1 MNGNVFQQ
9 YQTHVLGY
17 SEIVYY
23 DQIILNSKYREA
35 VKREPMVGIK
45 VLMKDTRAYNAPSPV
60 ARIQYINS
68 GLVQV
73 LNQTGCFLRESK
85 STIMPDGFWLVA
97 FPVPRSQ
104 LGAQI
109 NQIKNTMI
117 NLGNYLGIVCAGLV
131 EINVSGRATQ
141 FEFMDR
147 ISRIDIPEKYMRN
160 LVKPDSGSGFISYN
174 FGSIIPINTYYQLIK
189 TRWTLDPTSLQ
200 YDGLKDI
207 IENVSLRLSSVF
219 Y

>member
-1 MNGNVFQQ
+1 
-9 YQTHVLGY
+9 
-17 SEIVYY
+17 
-23 DQIILNSKYREA
+23 
-35 VKREPMVGIK
+35 
-45 VLMKDTRAYNAPSPV
+45 
-60 ARIQYINS
+60 
-68 GLVQV
+68 
-73 LNQTGCFLRESK
+73 
-85 STIMPDGFWLVA
+85 
-97 FPVPRSQ
+97 
-104 LGAQI
+104 
-109 NQIKNTMI
+109 MI

-200 YDGLKDI
+200 YDSLKDI
-207 IENVSLRLSSVF
+207 IEDVSLRLSSIF